1 MDLSGLNERQR
12 EAVQELK
19 RNVLLLAPAG
29 TGKTDT
35 LARRI
40 AYIIEMKAAKPE
52 EILCL
57 TFTNKACREMAA
69 RIAKYC
75 GASGLRVNIRTFH
88 GFCYDVIKSEA
99 KRHSDFFTDFT
110 IVDEVDAQGILR
122 DLTED
127 KWPLKAIWPLVA
139 QLKEA
144 RTLSLEGDYEAA
156 LQGVLTHSPE
166 KVKRLTLDERFSF
179 DADLFDYWQREG
191 AALTAAYDE
200 RLHDMHGL
208 DFNDLIRGARELL
221 MRSAVSAKWAR
232 RFSFIHVDEM
242 QDTSEL
248 EYDIVNRIFGTSRV
262 LLAGDYFQ
270 TIYEWR
276 GSKPEAVLERF
287 QKSHTPRRISLVK
300 NYRATKTLLD
310 ASFMA
315 LQSFFPARVAAI
327 YPEGLR
333 AESELIGEPIELK
346 GAFDT
351 PEEAHWIYCRIQQ
364 LPLVDYSR
372 VCILARTNRYTRE
385 LSSSFRS
392 LGKYQPP
399 EEQLPFMLIEEMK
412 FFRRQEIKDVL
423 AFLRLT
429 LNKHDM
435 TSLVR
440 ILGRFG
446 RGIGPRTIKAI
457 GAQEVRCTGLRLTD
471 FLNEEARRDK
481 DPYSALLA
489 GLSAGNVVVFDVE
502 ATGLD
507 VTRDEII
514 QIAGVRLGADG
525 KVTEKFYKT
534 LRPTK
539 SVGESRWVHGLTDA
553 MLKEQGEDAAQ
564 TLKEFSDFA
573 RGAVLVGH
581 NVTYDLSILRSHLA
595 RLGLEPLEYPCYY
608 DTLEIFRR
616 FYPTLPNHKL
626 DTLSKHFQTENRPS
640 HDALADILAT
650 ADILGYAVKNNI
662 VPTTEAR
669 RAYFLKW
676 EGLFEELA
684 ELIFAFRRE
693 APLVRPP
700 KLLGEI
706 VLRAGIKDYY
716 ARRGEEH
723 RVENMR
729 ELFRKA
735 TDLDDKAI
743 TPPDSLARFLHYA
756 SLSST
761 DLEALSKK
769 PQIPILTVHQAKG
782 CEFDYV
788 FLAGLQERIFP
799 LQSAEEEGHLTE
811 EERLFYVAITRA
823 KKQLFLSWAQQR
835 QFGRYAHM
843 SRFIHAIPRRYLK
856 NV

>member
-1 MDLSGLNERQR
+1 MDLSALNDRQR
-12 EAVQELK
+12 EAVLELK
-19 RNVLLLAPAG
+19 NNVLLLAPAG

-40 AYIIEMKAAKPE
+40 AYIIEKKAARPE
-52 EILCL
+52 EVLCL
-57 TFTNKACREMAA
+57 TFTNKACREMEL
-69 RIAKYC
+69 RIEKYC
-75 GASGLRVNIRTFH
+75 GASGTNVNVRTFH
-88 GFCYDVIKSEA
+88 GFCYDIIKSEA
-99 KRHSDFFTDFT
+99 KRHLDFFTDFT
-110 IVDEVDAQGILR
+110 IVDEVDAQGIIR
-122 DLTED
+122 DLVED
-127 KWPLKAIWPLVA
+127 RWPIKVIWPLVA

-144 RTLSLEGDYEAA
+144 RTLAMDSSYDAA
-156 LQGVLTHSPE
+156 LQRLFDESPDRI
-166 KVKRLTLDERFSF
+166 KRLTVDERYSF
-179 DADLFDYWQREG
+179 DAKLFEYWHEEG
-191 AALTAAYDE
+191 ARLTATYDE
-200 RLHDMHGL
+200 RLTDMHGL

-221 MRSAVSAKWAR
+221 LRPAVSAKWAR
-232 RFSFIHVDEM
+232 RYAFIHVDEM
-242 QDTSEL
+242 QDTCEL
-248 EYDIVNRIFGTSRV
+248 EYDIISRIFGTSKV
-262 LLAGDYFQ
+262 LLTGDYFQ

-287 QKSHTPRRISLVK
+287 QERHSPRRISLFE

-310 ASFMA
+310 ASFLA

-333 AESELIGEPIELK
+333 AESQFVGEPIELK
-346 GAFDT
+346 GALDSS
-351 PEEAHWIYCRIQQ
+351 EEAYWIYCRIQQ
-364 LPLVDYSR
+364 LPIKDYSR

-385 LSSSFRS
+385 LSSSLRS
-392 LGKYQPP
+392 MGKYQPP
-399 EEQLPFMLIEEMK
+399 EERLPFMLIEDVK
-412 FFRRQEIKDVL
+412 FYRRQEVKDVL
-423 AFLRLT
+423 AFLRLV

-446 RGIGPRTIKAI
+446 SGIGPRTIKAI
-457 GAQEVRCTGLRLTD
+457 GEEAVRRTGLRLTD
-471 FLNEEARRDK
+471 FLNEETRRDK

-489 GLSAGNVVVFDVE
+489 GLVAGNVVVFDVE

-514 QIAGVRLGADG
+514 QIAGVRLGAG
-525 KVTEKFYKT
+525 GEVTATFYKT

-553 MLKEQGEDAAQ
+553 MLKEKGEDTKRALQ
-564 TLKEFSDFA
+564 EFSDFA

-595 RLGLEPLEYPCYY
+595 RLELEPLEYPCYY

-616 FYPTLPNHKL
+616 FYPNLPNHKL
-626 DTLSKHFQTENRPS
+626 DTISKYCQTENRPS

-650 ADILGYAVKNNI
+650 ADILGYAVKKNI
-662 VPTTEAR
+662 VPTSEER

-676 EGLFEELA
+676 EGLFSELA
-684 ELIFAFRRE
+684 ELIFAFRRK

-700 KLLGEI
+700 KLIGEI

-716 ARRGEEH
+716 MRRGEER
-723 RVENMR
+723 RVEYMR
-729 ELFRKA
+729 DLYRRA
-735 TDLDDKAI
+735 VDLDDKSL
-743 TPPDSLARFLHYA
+743 TPMDSLARFLHDA
-756 SLSST
+756 ALST
-761 DLEALSKK
+761 VDLEALSQKS
-769 PQIPILTVHQAKG
+769 QIPILTIHQAKG

-788 FLAGLQERIFP
+788 FLAGLQEKTFP
-799 LQSAEEEGHLTE
+799 SQNAEEEGKLPE

-823 KKQLFLSWAQQR
+823 RKQLFLSWAQQR
-835 QFGRYAHM
+835 QYGRPCHM